1 MNKLILSATIEYI
14 LYKNKPPNQRRQLNP
29 NEFQFLFLIFFIS
42 SLLLMLL
49 LFIKV
54 IVLRCLLK
62 HTWFLS
68 MFNFIK
74 LLLIFNIV
82 VCCKCKVVKLNQR
95 FSWSFK
101 DSLVPLNNILGVVY
115 LICLNFGFNE
125 CLGLAN
131 FPRPSFIWKFLYIVP
146 LFKFNSVRS
155 LESKSFLFLWATYT
169 CSCKCLNVYCLLR
182 IIVTVIVTSW
192 LLDIY
197 ISQVPRR
204 RTST

>member
-42 SLLLMLL
+42 SLLLMLS

-82 VCCKCKVVKLNQR
+82 VCWKCKVVKLNQR

-101 DSLVPLNNILGVVY
+101 DSLLPLNNILGVVY

-155 LESKSFLFLWATYT
+155 LVSKSFLFLWATCT
-169 CSCKCLNVYCLLR
+169 CCCKYLNVYCLLR

>member
-54 IVLRCLLK
+54 IVHRCLLK

-82 VCCKCKVVKLNQR
+82 VCCKCKVVKLSQR

-125 CLGLAN
+125 CLALAN

-146 LFKFNSVRS
+146 VFKFNSVRS
-155 LESKSFLFLWATYT
+155 LVSKSFLFLWATYT
-169 CSCKCLNVYCLLR
+169 CCCKCLNVYCLLR